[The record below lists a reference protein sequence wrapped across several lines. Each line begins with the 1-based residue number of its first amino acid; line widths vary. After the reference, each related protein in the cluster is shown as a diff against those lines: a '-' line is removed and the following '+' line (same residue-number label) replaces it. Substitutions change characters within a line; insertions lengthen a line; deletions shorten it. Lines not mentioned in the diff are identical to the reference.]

1 MKRNLNILWGLLLI
15 GGGVL
20 FLLQNLGY
28 LGSVSGYLW
37 ALALGVVGLGFLA
50 AFAMDRERWW
60 ALIPGTVL
68 VTLGVVA
75 GLTTWNVERFDPWS
89 GPLVLG
95 GVALAF
101 WLVYL
106 ARRAFWWALIP
117 AGVLSTLA
125 VVARIDNA
133 GGPPTGSVFFFGL
146 ALTFGLVLLATPM
159 RWAIFPAIGLAL
171 VGLFILVGQT
181 RFVDFIW
188 PVALIAGGVY
198 LLFRVWR
205 PANR

>member
-1 MKRNLNILWGLLLI
+1 MKRNLNVMWGLLLI

-28 LGSVSGYLW
+28 LNRVSGYLW
-37 ALALGVVGLGFLA
+37 ALGLGALGLGFLA
-50 AFAMDRERWW
+50 SYFMERDRWW
-60 ALIPGTVL
+60 AIIPGVVL
-68 VTLGVVA
+68 LSLAALV
-75 GLTTWNVERFDPWS
+75 GLQAWNSELVGPWS

-106 ARRAFWWALIP
+106 ARRAFWWAIIP
-117 AGVLSTLA
+117 AGVLTTLA

-133 GGPPTGSVFFFGL
+133 GGPSTGAVFFFGL
-146 ALTFGLVLLATPM
+146 AATFIVVLLATRM
-159 RWAIFPAIGLAL
+159 SWAIWPAAGLAL
-171 VGLFILVGQT
+171 VAVFILVGQS
-181 RFVDFIW
+181 RFINYLW
-188 PVALIAGGVY
+188 PVLLIAAG
-198 LLFRVWR
+198 LFILFRVWR